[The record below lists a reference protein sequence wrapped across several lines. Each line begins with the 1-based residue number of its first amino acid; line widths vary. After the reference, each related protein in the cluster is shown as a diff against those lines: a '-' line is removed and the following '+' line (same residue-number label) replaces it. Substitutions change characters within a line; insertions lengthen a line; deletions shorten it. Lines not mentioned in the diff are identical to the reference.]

1 MWLPNGPPCLPFEH
15 LRESFKVDIAVIGA
29 GVTGA
34 LVVDALLRTGRSV
47 AVLDRRGPAEGSTA
61 ASTALLQFEL
71 DTPLS
76 LLSKQIG
83 RERAASAYWRSASA
97 VNYLQGRIRDLGLR
111 CAFKERTTVYLP
123 GDVLDVKGLR
133 SEAVLRAAL
142 GLRSRFIAR
151 DELFSLTTIEGPG
164 AILSAG
170 SGEVNP
176 VALVAGLWR
185 SAARRGARL
194 FSPVDVIDVESR
206 PSFVLLTARG
216 GLEVRAKHVVFAT
229 GYEPWKFVNM
239 RGHRIVSTWVM
250 ATPRQPKRLWP
261 SRSLIWEASDP
272 YHYLRTTSDG
282 RILIGG
288 ADEDFAE
295 DRKRDLLIPS
305 KVRGLRRR
313 LEALL
318 PAVDSTAEFA
328 WAGSFGASTTG
339 LPSMGEVP
347 GANRCFAILGYGG
360 NGITFSAVAAQV
372 IQRAIAG
379 LPDPDQDL
387 FAFRS

>member
-1 MWLPNGPPCLPFEH
+1 VWLPNGPPCLPFEH

-288 ADEDFAE
+288 ADEDFA
-295 DRKRDLLIPS
+295 DDKKRDSLIPT

>member
-288 ADEDFAE
+288 ADEDFA
-295 DRKRDLLIPS
+295 DDKKRDSLIPT